1 MFHMLSSLSQ
11 IVFMHPAILA
21 GLLALPGLW
30 YLLRIT
36 PPAPKTIFFPATRFL
51 QGLVSHENTPSHTPW
66 WILLLRLLIVALL
79 IIALAK
85 PVINPASSLFGNGPV
100 RIILDNS
107 WPSAQNWETQ
117 ISTAEEIITQADREK
132 RAIYIVPTTENLGET
147 NIIQHG
153 PLTREKAVS
162 MLRGMAPNPWPANY
176 KALDKAIKHN
186 DTNNGDIHSIWLSH
200 GLDEGQIYE
209 TLRIIQNQG
218 SLRFITPESENLPLL
233 LRPTKRALTKKELK
247 DGSSIRIDVDAPE
260 NITDAL
266 PVSVQALALR
276 NDVLDMRSVNLST
289 KDLPQTVAFDLLE
302 DLKDKIARFHIAGHK
317 GAGAVFI
324 LDDDFKKRK
333 IGILG
338 TAQSE
343 SGAPLIDDNY
353 YIKRALEPF
362 AAIHFGTIDALIE
375 AGVSTIIM
383 PDTGAMPTG
392 TLNHLE
398 EWIKDGGLLL
408 RFSGPNL
415 ADSQSEK
422 FLLPVALRS
431 GGRSFS
437 GSLSWDE
444 PQHIAPFTEDSP
456 FYGLEAPQDISIHQ
470 QVLADPEQALSGKVW
485 AKLSDGT
492 PFITAQQQDKGLL
505 ILIHTT
511 ANTDWSNF
519 ALSGLY
525 VSVLKRIIRLAGQ
538 NNSGSS
544 NNFTSL
550 DPLLIMDGYG
560 NLTSPSGI
568 IQPMPV
574 SEVENF
580 TPSSTIPPGLYGNT
594 QNQLAF
600 NIGSSK
606 NIGELKTP
614 SSLPSGVMK
623 NHYAQNYEHNLAP
636 YMLYVTTCLFCLDWL
651 IMIFMVGHASSLAA
665 HFFHRKKTIALILC
679 VFLVIPENTACAND
693 DNVLDYANGFY
704 LAFIETGDTQL
715 DSLTHKGLEAVSQ
728 VLSKRT
734 SVEPE
739 GIAQLDPENDVL
751 AFFPIIFWSISAQ
764 QKHYS
769 DKAMQN
775 IQFYLDHGGTI
786 IFDTRDQNRSTRSMI
801 NTENAKTLR
810 QVTSSLD
817 IPPIIPIPEDHVLGR
832 TFFLL
837 KDFPGRYNDGT
848 LWVERFSAGGRDNV
862 SSVIIGSNDWIGSW
876 ADSYG
881 EINTNR
887 YIGPKGNSIR
897 RQREMS
903 LRVGVNLVMYALTG
917 NYKADQVHI
926 PHILERLGR

>member
-1 MFHMLSSLSQ
+1 MFNMLGSLSQ

-36 PPAPKTIFFPATRFL
+36 PPTPKTIFFPATRFL
-51 QGLVSHENTPSHTPW
+51 QGLVSQENTPSHTPW
-66 WILLLRLLIVALL
+66 WLLLLRLLIGALI

-85 PVINPASSLFGNGPV
+85 PVINPASSLFGDGPV

-107 WPSAQNWETQ
+107 WPSAQNWGTQ

-147 NIIQHG
+147 NVVQHG
-153 PLTREKAVS
+153 PLTREKALS
-162 MLRGMAPNPWPANY
+162 ILRGMAPNPWPANY
-176 KALDKAIKHN
+176 KALKKAIKH
-186 DTNNGDIHSIWLSH
+186 DDVNNGDIHSIWLSH
-200 GLDEGQIYE
+200 GLDEGKLSE
-209 TLRIIQNQG
+209 TLRIIQNRG
-218 SLRFITPESENLPLL
+218 SLHFITPESEDLPLL

-247 DGSSIRIDVDAPE
+247 NGVDIRIDIDAPKD
-260 NITDAL
+260 IADAL
-266 PVSVQALALR
+266 PVSVQAIAQR
-276 NDVLDMRSVNLST
+276 SDVLDMRSVNLSSQ
-289 KDLPQTVAFDLLE
+289 DLPHTVTFDLLE
-302 DLKDKIARFHIAGHK
+302 DLKDKIARFHITGHK
-317 GAGAVFI
+317 GAGAVFL

-338 TAQSE
+338 SAQSE

-362 AAIHFGTIDALIE
+362 AVIHFGTIDALVE
-375 AGVSTIIM
+375 AGVSAIIM
-383 PDTGAMPTG
+383 PDIGAMPTG

-398 EWIKDGGLLL
+398 EWIKNGGLLL
-408 RFSGPNL
+408 RFSGPHL
-415 ADSQSEK
+415 ADAQNDK

-470 QVLADPEQALSGKVW
+470 QVLADPEQDLSGKVW

-538 NNSGSS
+538 SNSDIS

-574 SEVENF
+574 SEIEKF
-580 TPSSTIPPGLYGNT
+580 TPSSTIPPGLYGNA
-594 QNQLAF
+594 QSQLAF

-606 NIGELKTP
+606 NVEKLKTA
-614 SSLPSGVMK
+614 SSLPSGVMES
-623 NHYAQNYEHNLAP
+623 HYAQEYEHNLAP
-636 YMLYVTTCLFCLDWL
+636 YMLYIAVCLFCLDWL
-651 IMIFMVGHASSLAA
+651 MMIFIVGHASSLIARL
-665 HFFHRKKTIALILC
+665 FHRKKIVMLASCLFLI
-679 VFLVIPENTACAND
+679 IHGNTAFAND
-693 DNVLDYANGFY
+693 DDALNYANGFY
-704 LAFIETGDTQL
+704 LAYIETGDTQL
-715 DSLTHKGLEAVSQ
+715 DSLTHKGLESLSR
-728 VLSKRT
+728 VLAQRT
-734 SVEPE
+734 SIEPT
-739 GIAQLDPENDVL
+739 GIAHLNPEHDTL
-751 AFFPIIFWSISAQ
+751 AFFPIIFWPISAQ
-764 QKHYS
+764 QKVYS

-786 IFDTRDQNRSTRSMI
+786 VFDTRDQNRSTRSMI
-801 NTENAKTLR
+801 NTENAKALR
-810 QVTSSLD
+810 QVASSLD

-832 TFFLL
+832 TFYLL
-837 KDFPGRYNDGT
+837 ENFPGHYSDGT

-862 SSVIIGSNDWIGSW
+862 SSVIIGSNDWIGAW
-876 ADSYG
+876 ADSYS
-881 EINTNR
+881 EMNTNR
-887 YIGPKGNSIR
+887 YVGPKGNSIR